1 MTTTTP
7 TVTAPTA
14 TAPTATAPTVTAP
27 TATTPIPP
35 IVAADAIRLGSGR
48 TLRFEG
54 RDHGAAVSYFLVDND
69 PGQGPGLHRHPYP
82 ETWIV
87 LEGEVRITIDE
98 REFVATAGDT
108 ATAPAGAW
116 HRFVA
121 TGTKRLRMVCIHA
134 SDAIVQEFAE

>member
-1 MTTTTP
+1 MTITTP
-7 TVTAPTA
+7 TV
-14 TAPTATAPTVTAP
+14 
-27 TATTPIPP
+27 TTPIPP
-35 IVAADAIRLGSGR
+35 IVSADAIRLGSGR

-54 RDHGAAVSYFLVDND
+54 RDHGAAVSYFSVDNE

-98 REFVATAGDT
+98 QEFVATAGDT
-108 ATAPAGAW
+108 ATAPANTW

-121 TGTKRLRMVCIHA
+121 IGTSRLRMVCIHA
-134 SDAIVQEFAE
+134 SDVIVQEFAE